1 MESAIT
7 LAKQS
12 DSTIIT
18 LLVVVALII
27 VALIPVMKTIA
38 SIDGT
43 KRKQDFDREG
53 RLIQVIE
60 KNTEVNSALKSMIET
75 DQKHCGVCRLE
86 QFNLFRKVFDNQ
98 EIANVKLAEISQ
110 KIHKEDVM

>member
-27 VALIPVMKTIA
+27 VALIPVMKTLA

-60 KNTEVNSALKSMIET
+60 RNTEVNSALKSMIET
-75 DQKHCGVCRLE
+75 DQRHCGTCRLE
-86 QFNLFRKVFDNQ
+86 QFGLFRKVFDNQ
-98 EIANVKLAEISQ
+98 EIANMKLAEISQ
-110 KIHKEDVM
+110 KMEESV

>member
-1 MESAIT
+1 MGEAVT

-18 LLVVVALII
+18 LLVVLALII

-60 KNTEVNSALKSMIET
+60 KNTDVNSALKMMIEG
-75 DQKHCGVCRLE
+75 DQKHCGTCRVE
-86 QFNLFRKVFDNQ
+86 QFNLFNRLFANQ
-98 EIANVKLAEISQ
+98 EIANNKLTDISHQ
-110 KIHKEDVM
+110 LDKGDGV

>member
-1 MESAIT
+1 MNSAIT

-27 VALIPVMKTIA
+27 VALIPVMKTLS
-38 SIDGT
+38 SIDNT

-60 KNTEVNSALKSMIET
+60 KNTEVNSALKTMIET
-75 DQKHCGVCRLE
+75 DQKHCGVCKLE
-86 QFNLFRKVFDNQ
+86 QFALLRKVFDNQ

-110 KIHKEDVM
+110 KIDKEDSE

>member
-27 VALIPVMKTIA
+27 VALIPVMKTLA

-60 KNTEVNSALKSMIET
+60 RNTEVNSALKSMIET
-75 DQKHCGVCRLE
+75 DQRHCGTCRLE
-86 QFNLFRKVFDNQ
+86 QFGLFRKVFDNQ
-98 EIANVKLAEISQ
+98 EIANMKLVEISQ
-110 KIHKEDVM
+110 KLEMEESV